1 VIALRASEAPI
12 AFGYESQ
19 SASRAAANV
28 EHARRYLAAIEA
40 GAVGD
45 ELAAF
50 FAADVEQIEWP
61 NRLVPAGARR
71 NLAALLDGAVKGQA
85 ILLGQRYQVERVYA
99 DGDVV
104 VLEVLWVG
112 TLSIAIGSI
121 PAGGDMRAHFCVV
134 LEIVDGR
141 IRRQR
146 NYDCFD
152 AF

>member
-1 VIALRASEAPI
+1 MIASRASEAPT
-12 AFGYESQ
+12 AFGYA
-19 SASRAAANV
+19 SASSHAAANL

-40 GAVGD
+40 GAIGA

-50 FAADVEQIEWP
+50 FAPDVEQIEWP

-71 NLAALLDGAVKGQA
+71 DLTALLDGAVKGQA
-85 ILLGQRYQVERVYA
+85 ILLGQRCQVEHAYA

-104 VLEVLWVG
+104 ILEVVWVG
-112 TLSIAIGSI
+112 TLSIPLGSI
-121 PAGGDMRAHFCVV
+121 PAGGDMRAHFAVV